1 MARRGQNEGSIYKR
15 SDGRW
20 AATITLGYEGSK
32 RKRKTFYG
40 ETRRE
45 VQEQLTKALADIQKG
60 LPLAN
65 ERITVEQYLERWL
78 AESAP
83 MALRLSTAQSYAYLI
98 RSYILPDLGRITL
111 VHLAPQDVQQLLTR
125 KLASG
130 LSPRTVQYIH
140 AVLRRTLNQAMKW
153 GLVTRNVATMIDAPR
168 VDRPEAEP
176 FTPEEAR
183 AFLAS
188 VHGDR
193 LEALYTVAFALGL
206 RRGEALALR
215 WEDLDWDKRT
225 LRIRRT
231 VGRVDH
237 KLRLSEPKSRQSR
250 RTIMLPEIALA
261 ALRAHQERQAEERKK
276 LGEAWHEH
284 GLIFP
289 SSRGTLL
296 EPRNALRSFQQALK
310 RAGLRHQRFHDMRHA
325 CATLLFVQGVHP
337 RMVME
342 ILGHS
347 RISITMDLYSHV
359 LPVLQDEAAR
369 RMDAILGDEEAQKP
383 GADGGTPPKGE

>member
-1 MARRGQNEGSIYKR
+1 MTQRACWPISIAGTWTKVALRDVTCLVRPCPPWLVSGLVSTLLLHTVSGFWVVHLCADLPVMAEWVGETPHTPPVLLG
-15 SDGRW
+15 DGRW

-98 RSYILPDLGRITL
+98 RSYILPDLGRIML
-111 VHLAPQDVQQLLTR
+111 ARLAPQDVQQLLTR

-140 AVLRRTLNQAMKW
+140 AVLRRTLNQAIKW

-176 FTPEEAR
+176 LTPEEAR

-193 LEALYTVAFALGL
+193 LEVLYTVAFAMGL
-206 RRGEALALR
+206 RRGEALAFR

-225 LRIRRT
+225 LRVRRT

-237 KLRLSEPKSRQSR
+237 ELRLSEPKSRQSR

-261 ALRAHQERQAEERKK
+261 ALRA
-276 LGEAWHEH
+276 
-284 GLIFP
+284 P
-289 SSRGTLL
+289 SRTTSRGAEKT
-296 EPRNALRSFQQALK
+296 R
-310 RAGLRHQRFHDMRHA
+310 
-325 CATLLFVQGVHP
+325 
-337 RMVME
+337 
-342 ILGHS
+342 
-347 RISITMDLYSHV
+347 
-359 LPVLQDEAAR
+359 
-369 RMDAILGDEEAQKP
+369 
-383 GADGGTPPKGE
+383 